1 MALINFKIK
10 NNFRWTIVLLLFF
23 ATAINY
29 IDRQIIGIL
38 KPFIATDLNWSE
50 EDYGYIITAF
60 QISYA
65 IGLLLTGPFLDKLGT
80 RIGYLGA
87 VAVWSIA
94 GIAHAAA
101 SSVLGFAFFRS
112 ILGLSEA
119 ASFPAAVKS
128 VAEWFPKRERALATG
143 LFNSGSTV
151 GAIIAPIIVT
161 SVTLLLNWKWAFII
175 TGLLG
180 FLWILLWLLVYRS
193 PSEHPKLSTEEL
205 QYINQDD
212 ETEKDLAPEQPSI
225 KWKQLLRFRSTY
237 AICITR
243 FISDWV
249 WWFFLFWI
257 PDYLSKL
264 MHLDM
269 KELVLPLIIIY
280 AVSSVGGISGGW
292 LSSFFIK
299 SGVFVDRA
307 RKITILICA
316 ISVLPIMA
324 LSVTTNIWII
334 IFLLSLAAAGHQGWA
349 ANIFTVISDI
359 YPKTAVASM
368 MGLSGFFGA
377 IGGAL
382 SASFVG
388 LLLETTHSYTVIFLI
403 ASLMYVI
410 NWIIIKVMIPT
421 IAPISLDLNQII
433 DTYSEHPQPN
443 M

>member
-1 MALINFKIK
+1 MTPINFKTK
-10 NNFRWTIVLLLFF
+10 NNFRWIIVLLLFF

-65 IGLLLTGPFLDKLGT
+65 IGLLLTGPFLDKFGT
-80 RIGYLGA
+80 RIGYLSA
-87 VAVWSIA
+87 VALWSIA
-94 GIAHAAA
+94 GIAHAMA

-112 ILGLSEA
+112 ILGLGEA

-128 VAEWFPKRERALATG
+128 VAGWFPKRERALATG
-143 LFNSGSTV
+143 LFNSGSTI

-193 PSEHPKLSTEEL
+193 PSEHPKLSAEEL

-225 KWKQLLRFRSTY
+225 KWKQLLQFRSTY

-269 KELVLPLIIIY
+269 KALVLPLIIIY
-280 AVSSVGGISGGW
+280 AVSSIGGISGGW
-292 LSSFFIK
+292 LSSFLIK
-299 SGVFVDRA
+299 SGITVDKA
-307 RKITILICA
+307 RKVTILICA
-316 ISVLPIMA
+316 ILVLPIMA
-324 LSVTTNIWII
+324 LSFTTNIWII
-334 IFLLSLAAAGHQGWA
+334 IFFLSLAAAGHQGWA

-388 LLLETTHSYTVIFLI
+388 FLLETTNSYTIIFLV
-403 ASLMYVI
+403 ASLMYI
-410 NWIIIKVMIPT
+410 ANWIIIKVMIPT
-421 IAPISLDLNQII
+421 IAPINLDLKPTN
-433 DTYSEHPQPN
+433 
-443 M
+443 